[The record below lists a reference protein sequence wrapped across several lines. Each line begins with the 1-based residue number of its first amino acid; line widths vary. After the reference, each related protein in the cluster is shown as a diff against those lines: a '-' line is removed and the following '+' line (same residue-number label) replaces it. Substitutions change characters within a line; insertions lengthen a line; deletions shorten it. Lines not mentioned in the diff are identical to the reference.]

1 MRIEELLN
9 HIVVPVTNEEADVLS
24 QFKGSTVK
32 RKRDFNERE
41 LVQVNNLINKDILQR
56 ANNNGII
63 EYSKRRK

>member
-24 QFKGSTVK
+24 QFKGPSVK
-32 RKRDFNERE
+32 QKRDFNERE

-56 ANNNGII
+56 RNNNGII